1 MGMTAPVFR
10 QAIEEYLRANAL
22 PVEKFSHQPRL
33 YLLARK
39 LAEGLAVDDDVLHAA
54 AWLHDLGVFTGHR
67 PEELEALARWDNLA
81 YVLDRAPELLR
92 QFAFPEAKIPAVIE
106 AIRTHQPSA
115 TPTSLE
121 GALLRDAD
129 ILEQLGAVG
138 ILRTVCKIG
147 RDTRFSTFKD
157 ALRSLERALHELPGK
172 LHFPAA
178 RAEAEARVQALD
190 AFLQSAE
197 AEGGEWL

>member
-1 MGMTAPVFR
+1 MGMTSPDFR
-10 QAIEEYLRANAL
+10 QAIEDYLRANAL

-33 YLLARK
+33 YRLARK
-39 LAEGLAVDDDVLHAA
+39 LGKGLAFDDDVLHAA

-67 PEELEALARWDNLA
+67 PEDRDALAHWDNVA
-81 YVLDRAPELLR
+81 YILGRAPELLR
-92 QFAFPEAKIPAVIE
+92 QFGFPEGKIPAVLE

-115 TPTSLE
+115 TPTTVE

-147 RDTRFSTFKD
+147 RDTRFATFKD
-157 ALRSLERALHELPGK
+157 ALQSLERALQELPGK
-172 LHFPAA
+172 LHYPAA
-178 RAEAEARVQALD
+178 RAEAEARARVLE

-197 AEGGEWL
+197 AEGREWL